1 MNPGSPIGA
10 YVAAYIIMQ
19 RRYQMGYLSSGHQC
33 ERDTTPVNYTATGI
47 ILTAANL
54 IIIGVSAYAHMWLFT
69 TVSAITFIVS
79 WLACFP
85 ASGKQKRNAHD
96 VETTRE
102 RTGETGAPAPTIR
115 VKATRAQRQRR

>member
-1 MNPGSPIGA
+1 MNHGSASGA
-10 YVAAYIIMQ
+10 YVAAYTIMQ
-19 RRYQMGYLSSGHQC
+19 RRYQTEYLSSDHQC

-54 IIIGVSAYAHMWLFT
+54 VIIGVSAYAHMWLFT
-69 TVSAITFIVS
+69 IVSAITLVVS

-85 ASGKQKRNAHD
+85 ASSKRTRD
-96 VETTRE
+96 VEATRE
-102 RTGETGAPAPTIR
+102 RTGETGAPTPTIR

>member
-1 MNPGSPIGA
+1 MNHGSASGA

-19 RRYQMGYLSSGHQC
+19 RRYQMGYLSGDRQY

-54 IIIGVSAYAHMWLFT
+54 IIIGVSAYAHMRLFT
-69 TVSAITFIVS
+69 IVSATTLIVS

-85 ASGKQKRNAHD
+85 ASSKRTRD
-96 VETTRE
+96 VEATRE
-102 RTGETGAPAPTIR
+102 RTDETGAPTPTIR

>member
-1 MNPGSPIGA
+1 MNPGSAIGA
-10 YVAAYIIMQ
+10 YVAAYTIMQ
-19 RRYQMGYLSSGHQC
+19 RRYQMGYLSSDHQY

-69 TVSAITFIVS
+69 IVSAITLIVS

-85 ASGKQKRNAHD
+85 ASSKRTRGA
-96 VETTRE
+96 EATRE
-102 RTGETGAPAPTIR
+102 RTGETGAPTPTIR

>member
-1 MNPGSPIGA
+1 MNPGSTVGA
-10 YVAAYIIMQ
+10 YVAAYIIMR
-19 RRYQMGYLSSGHQC
+19 RRYQMGHLSSGHQC

-69 TVSAITFIVS
+69 IVSAITLIVS

-85 ASGKQKRNAHD
+85 TSSKRTRGA
-96 VETTRE
+96 EATRE
-102 RTGETGAPAPTIR
+102 RTDETGAPTPTIR

>member
-10 YVAAYIIMQ
+10 YVAAYTIMQ
-19 RRYQMGYLSSGHQC
+19 RRYQTEHLSGDRQYEH
-33 ERDTTPVNYTATGI
+33 DTTPANYTATGI

-69 TVSAITFIVS
+69 IVSAIALIVS

-85 ASGKQKRNAHD
+85 ASNKRTRNARD
-96 VETTRE
+96 AEA
-102 RTGETGAPAPTIR
+102 TGETGAPTPTIR

>member
-1 MNPGSPIGA
+1 MNHGSASGA

-19 RRYQMGYLSSGHQC
+19 RRYQMGYLSGDRQY

-54 IIIGVSAYAHMWLFT
+54 VIIGVSAYAHMWLFT
-69 TVSAITFIVS
+69 IVSAITLIVS

-85 ASGKQKRNAHD
+85 ASSKRTRD
-96 VETTRE
+96 VEATRE

>member
-1 MNPGSPIGA
+1 MNHGSAIGA

-19 RRYQMGYLSSGHQC
+19 RRYQMGYLSGDRQY

-69 TVSAITFIVS
+69 IVSAITLIVS

-85 ASGKQKRNAHD
+85 ASSKRTRAARD
-96 VETTRE
+96 AEATRE
-102 RTGETGAPAPTIR
+102 RTGETGAPTPTIR
-115 VKATRAQRQRR
+115 VKSTRAQRQRR

>member
-1 MNPGSPIGA
+1 MNHGSAIGA
-10 YVAAYIIMQ
+10 YVAAYTIMQ
-19 RRYQMGYLSSGHQC
+19 RRYQMGYLSGDRQY

-69 TVSAITFIVS
+69 IVSAITLIVS

-85 ASGKQKRNAHD
+85 ASSKRTRDA
-96 VETTRE
+96 EATRE
-102 RTGETGAPAPTIR
+102 RTGETGAPTPTIR

>member
-1 MNPGSPIGA
+1 MHHGSPVGA
-10 YVAAYIIMQ
+10 YVAAYTIMQ
-19 RRYQMGYLSSGHQC
+19 RRYQMGYLSSDHQC

-69 TVSAITFIVS
+69 IVSAITLIVS

-85 ASGKQKRNAHD
+85 ASSKRTRGA
-96 VETTRE
+96 EATRE
-102 RTGETGAPAPTIR
+102 RTGETGAPTPTIR